1 MGKILPTHLRVTV
14 KTRKT
19 TFSLSHTHTYITGR
33 KMQMM
38 TTGVFII
45 KSLLP
50 IRVSLSS
57 ADGNKSGYVSD
68 SNLEISYAGGLLL

>member
-1 MGKILPTHLRVTV
+1 M

-19 TFSLSHTHTYITGR
+19 IFSLSHTHTTEG

-38 TTGVFII
+38 TSGVFII
-45 KSLLP
+45 KSLLA
-50 IRVSLSS
+50 IKVSLFS

-68 SNLEISYAGGLLL
+68 SNPEISYAGGLLL